1 MAVVIFMEWDGVTL
15 EHYEALRKLVNWEGN
30 PAEGGMFHV
39 AAIMDKGL
47 RVTDLW
53 QSAEAFQSFVEQ
65 RLMPGVQQLGI
76 PGQPQVE
83 IYPVHALFTPAF
95 KPA

>member
-1 MAVVIFMEWDGVTL
+1 MLMEWDGVTL
-15 EHYEALRKLVNWEGN
+15 EQYEAARKLVNWEGN
-30 PAEGGMFHV
+30 TPEGAMFHV
-39 AAIMDKGL
+39 AALTDTGL

-53 QSAEAFQSFVEQ
+53 QSAEAFQSFTEQ

-76 PGQPQVE
+76 PGQPRVE

>member
-1 MAVVIFMEWDGVTL
+1 MAVVMLMEWDGVTL
-15 EHYEALRKLVNWEGN
+15 EQYEAARKLVNWEGN
-30 PAEGGMFHV
+30 PPEGGMFHV
-39 AAIMDKGL
+39 AAITDSGL

-65 RLMPGVQQLGI
+65 RLMPGVQQIGI
-76 PGQPQVE
+76 PGQPRVE

>member
-1 MAVVIFMEWDGVTL
+1 MAVVMFMEWDGVTL
-15 EHYEALRKLVNWEGN
+15 EQYDAVRKLVNWEGN
-30 PAEGGMFHV
+30 PPEGGMFHV
-39 AAIMDKGL
+39 AANTDKGL

-53 QSAEAFQSFVEQ
+53 QSAEAFQSFTEQ

-76 PGQPQVE
+76 PGQPRVE

>member
-1 MAVVIFMEWDGVTL
+1 MAVVMFMEWDGVTL
-15 EHYEALRKLVNWEGN
+15 EQYEAVRKLVNWEGN
-30 PAEGGMFHV
+30 PPEGGMFHV
-39 AAIMDKGL
+39 AAIIDKGL

-53 QSAEAFQSFVEQ
+53 QSAEAFQSFVEK

-76 PGQPQVE
+76 PGQPRVE